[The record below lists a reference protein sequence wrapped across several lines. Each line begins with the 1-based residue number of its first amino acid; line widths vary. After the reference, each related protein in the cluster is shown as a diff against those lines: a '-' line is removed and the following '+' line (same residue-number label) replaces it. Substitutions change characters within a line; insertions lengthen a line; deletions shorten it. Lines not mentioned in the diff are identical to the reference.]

1 MQAFIWIRRHKMKTP
16 DEIRREAQELENELR
31 SGGKNF
37 FDVLIKAANLS
48 REAERTEAD
57 LSLKKKGRGQ
67 K

>member
-1 MQAFIWIRRHKMKTP
+1 MTIRRSKMKTP
-16 DEIRREAQELENELR
+16 DEIKREAQELENELR

-48 REAERTEAD
+48 REAERTAAD

>member
-1 MQAFIWIRRHKMKTP
+1 MTIRRSKMKTP
-16 DEIRREAQELENELR
+16 DEIKREAQELENELR

>member
-1 MQAFIWIRRHKMKTP
+1 MKTP

-37 FDVLIKAANLS
+37 FDVLVKAANLS
-48 REAERTEAD
+48 EAERNEAD
-57 LSLKKKGRGQ
+57 LSLKKKGCGQ

>member
-1 MQAFIWIRRHKMKTP
+1 MKTH
-16 DEIRREAQELENELR
+16 DDIRREAQELENELR

-37 FDVLIKAANLS
+37 FDVLVKAANLS
-48 REAERTEAD
+48 CEAERTEAD

>member
-1 MQAFIWIRRHKMKTP
+1 MKTP

-31 SGGKNF
+31 SGEKNF
-37 FDVLIKAANLS
+37 FDVLINAANLS

-57 LSLKKKGRGQ
+57 LSLKKKGCGQ

>member
-1 MQAFIWIRRHKMKTP
+1 MTIRRSKMKTP
-16 DEIRREAQELENELR
+16 DEIKREAQELENELR

-37 FDVLIKAANLS
+37 FDVLIKAAKLS

-57 LSLKKKGRGQ
+57 LNLKKKGRGQ

>member
-1 MQAFIWIRRHKMKTP
+1 MKTP

-48 REAERTEAD
+48 HEAEKMEAD

>member
-1 MQAFIWIRRHKMKTP
+1 MKTP

-57 LSLKKKGRGQ
+57 LSLKKNGRGQ

>member
-1 MQAFIWIRRHKMKTP
+1 MQAFIWIRRDKMKTP

>member
-1 MQAFIWIRRHKMKTP
+1 MQAFIWIRRDKMKTP
-16 DEIRREAQELENELR
+16 DEIRREAQDLENELR